1 MTHTNL
7 GLGNF
12 DNMTQQKNYLYTKK
26 KKIALMIN
34 CYNKA
39 AKKDRR
45 GGDKGRPF
53 EKNGCNYIKKQA
65 TTQ

>member
-7 GLGNF
+7 ELGNF
-12 DNMTQQKNYLYTKK
+12 GNMTQQKNYLYTKK

-45 GGDKGRPF
+45 GGGIRDGLLRKMDVT
-53 EKNGCNYIKKQA
+53 I
-65 TTQ
+65 